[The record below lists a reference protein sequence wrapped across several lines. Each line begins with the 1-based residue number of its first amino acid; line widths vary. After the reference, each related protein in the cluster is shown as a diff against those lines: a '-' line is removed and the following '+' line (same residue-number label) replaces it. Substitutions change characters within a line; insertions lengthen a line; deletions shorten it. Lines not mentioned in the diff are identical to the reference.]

1 LLVMVRMGCPYLK
14 KTEVCFCEAFSK
26 KMLITGVSRGGK
38 SCQSAKSFEKCTIY
52 KEHAVQKKDAET
64 DSVKDK

>member
-1 LLVMVRMGCPYLK
+1 
-14 KTEVCFCEAFSK
+14 
-26 KMLITGVSRGGK
+26 MLITGVSRGGK